1 MSEYDKLP
9 DDFEKRSD
17 AEKIEAIKGMFG
29 SKSSSVIERAWG
41 LLGDELGAA
50 QANPDLFTRSVK
62 ADDDILDHGAF
73 EPLREQFKKDVEQT
87 ALANLS
93 TNRAMVLEEMNKTG
107 VTDEQKGETAG
118 AEQDFAVQDVQKLVP
133 EIERIKGAKAK
144 MLGQIVG
151 FEHGSIDHEGNVKQT
166 QKQFDPADRPDESI
180 PGMPTWDV
188 VNEQWQRTLAVEAAL
203 IRMSPSTA
211 VFLGAG
217 GTEDLA
223 KLKETTDIKEARALV
238 ANALQDLAGKID
250 KAVPFVG
257 DDLTFTDFPP
267 IQQQLLIGTM
277 SPSGTNWSKPVEK
290 AVAGEEIADA
300 SIAHLLST
308 LGVATVGAA
317 FFILANIATGGLATF
332 LFAAGAAVSVGQAA
346 ASWDKYRDL
355 ATAQQATVDPE
366 LALVTGEQVDSAL
379 VSAILDSVFA
389 VVDVWQGVKGAK
401 AAIAAAKES
410 KGLLEAGKAG
420 AAATSRAAL
429 KSLGKAGINDADV
442 IAKAIVELGPEEVR
456 KLTSMSYDDLA
467 KKVGETSELGQRL
480 AVLGEKGISESTKEL
495 LAKLP
500 NLATLTADEGEK
512 VLKAALDT
520 HGIAGTL
527 DRVGGWAA
535 IKKSL
540 AMKSNSGSAAVLEG
554 WRAGLVKELEEYI
567 AKESDDLTKAVRTG
581 TKEAGSD
588 LDVQIVSGTASALQ
602 QKAESWLAGRV
613 GKDIEGAKKLLDA
626 EIFVDPFRSHFFD
639 VVKDL
644 DDAVRKEIADR
655 MSDYERRMIEGA
667 RIKNAGGIELPAG
680 RKIAEESPIRNPFL
694 EFEPLSPAE
703 QKKVAGMID
712 GWMTELKEAKSAEQK
727 ASLVERI
734 SKSQAQI
741 NASHADAY
749 VGGGVRVWVTGREGK
764 EAAEDIEKL
773 AKAVNMDPA
782 ELLKASAAQ
791 RVSAALAEAKWL
803 EAAAKKLAVPSV
815 TTPEEI
821 GALAKAV
828 TDVGKHGA
836 RGAGQLSRAGAPNA
850 KVLDELFGEM
860 TKLHKADTK
869 TIAAAI
875 EAGELRNIE
884 AGIVGQLER
893 IKSATRTAVDGLGT
907 ELKTFSETADQME
920 EWQAVLLWQTR
931 YAAIVDD
938 AIIKTSA
945 AMKILHRA
953 LEEKAQATLPEQEPN
968 ASVSPEPEPAAATP

>member
-1 MSEYDKLP
+1 M
-9 DDFEKRSD
+9 
-17 AEKIEAIKGMFG
+17 
-29 SKSSSVIERAWG
+29 
-41 LLGDELGAA
+41 
-50 QANPDLFTRSVK
+50 
-62 ADDDILDHGAF
+62 
-73 EPLREQFKKDVEQT
+73 
-87 ALANLS
+87 
-93 TNRAMVLEEMNKTG
+93 
-107 VTDEQKGETAG
+107 
-118 AEQDFAVQDVQKLVP
+118 
-133 EIERIKGAKAK
+133 
-144 MLGQIVG
+144 
-151 FEHGSIDHEGNVKQT
+151 
-166 QKQFDPADRPDESI
+166 
-180 PGMPTWDV
+180 
-188 VNEQWQRTLAVEAAL
+188 
-203 IRMSPSTA
+203 
-211 VFLGAG
+211 
-217 GTEDLA
+217 
-223 KLKETTDIKEARALV
+223 
-238 ANALQDLAGKID
+238 
-250 KAVPFVG
+250 
-257 DDLTFTDFPP
+257 
-267 IQQQLLIGTM
+267 
-277 SPSGTNWSKPVEK
+277 
-290 AVAGEEIADA
+290 
-300 SIAHLLST
+300 
-308 LGVATVGAA
+308 
-317 FFILANIATGGLATF
+317 
-332 LFAAGAAVSVGQAA
+332 
-346 ASWDKYRDL
+346 
-355 ATAQQATVDPE
+355 
-366 LALVTGEQVDSAL
+366 
-379 VSAILDSVFA
+379 
-389 VVDVWQGVKGAK
+389 
-401 AAIAAAKES
+401 
-410 KGLLEAGKAG
+410 
-420 AAATSRAAL
+420 
-429 KSLGKAGINDADV
+429 
-442 IAKAIVELGPEEVR
+442 
-456 KLTSMSYDDLA
+456 
-467 KKVGETSELGQRL
+467 
-480 AVLGEKGISESTKEL
+480 
-495 LAKLP
+495 
-500 NLATLTADEGEK
+500 
-512 VLKAALDT
+512 
-520 HGIAGTL
+520 
-527 DRVGGWAA
+527 
-535 IKKSL
+535 
-540 AMKSNSGSAAVLEG
+540 
-554 WRAGLVKELEEYI
+554 
-567 AKESDDLTKAVRTG
+567 
-581 TKEAGSD
+581 
-588 LDVQIVSGTASALQ
+588 ALQ

-667 RIKNAGGIELPAG
+667 RIKNAGGMKSPAG

-727 ASLVERI
+727 ASLVEQI

-803 EAAAKKLAVPSV
+803 EAAAKKLAVPGV